1 MIESNSHSRDVPG
14 GQSSDSHRIEDDAN
28 RPTTATQ
35 WYELYAGEFA
45 SEYERLSFEEIHK
58 PLLDFLPATPCVVLD
73 IGAGTGRDAA
83 RLRDLGHDVTAAEPS
98 SAMREIAKEK
108 HPNLGIHWIEDGLP
122 KLNKVRSSGVRYDVI
137 LMSAVWMHVAE
148 SERKNAFRR
157 IVSLLNAGGLLHITL
172 RHGPHDKLDGFW
184 DIPDEEVNSLARD
197 HGLFQVNAVTGED
210 KLGRKGVH
218 WSHLTFR
225 SPGDGTGALP
235 LLRGI
240 VLNDSK
246 SSTYKL
252 ALLRVL
258 VQIAQSTAGM
268 ATRIGQ
274 DQVELPLGLF
284 ALFWIRMY
292 RPLLDNNL
300 PQSPMNLHGSHRLS
314 FAKEEYD
321 QLKSVLPLEFRVG
334 MKFESETAKVLH
346 KVLRRVCSTLIQMP
360 MTYTTNPADDSPI
373 YIPERAQRISYVGT
387 NVLDRAYLY
396 SFGTV
401 RIPQDVWEAVHRYGT
416 WIEPAIIAE
425 WKTLMRDYAVTQER
439 EHIDIELMD
448 SALRWSDP
456 SRMSPIPRLR
466 AEKLIQNRVFN
477 YCVWTGKKLSIERMD
492 IDHCFPFSV
501 WPCSDLWNLMP
512 SSRSINQKQKR
523 DKLPS
528 KSRLIQARD
537 RIQSWWANAYVAGE
551 QQEIE
556 KRFFDEA
563 NSSLSTYYDQER
575 SLDDLFDSLVLQQ
588 TNLRINQQVPE
599 WE

>member
-45 SEYERLSFEEIHK
+45 SEYERFSFEEIHN
-58 PLLDFLPATPCVVLD
+58 PLLDFLPTTRCEVLD

-83 RLRDLGHDVTAAEPS
+83 RLSELGHDVTAVEPS
-98 SAMREIAKEK
+98 DAMREIATEK
-108 HPNLGIHWIEDGLP
+108 HPNLGIHWIDDGLP
-122 KLNKVRSSGVRYDVI
+122 KLNKLRRGGVRYDVI

-157 IVSLLNAGGLLHITL
+157 VVSLLNAGGLLHITL
-172 RHGPHDKLDGFW
+172 RHGPHEKIDGFW

-210 KLGRKGVH
+210 KLGREDVH

-268 ATRIGQ
+268 ATQIER

-292 RPLLDNNL
+292 RPLLDNDL
-300 PQSPMNLHGSHRLS
+300 PQTPLNLNGTLKLA
-314 FAKEEYD
+314 FAKEEFE
-321 QLKSVLPLEFRVG
+321 QLRTVSRLDFRVG
-334 MKFESETAKVLH
+334 KKFDVSTAKVLH
-346 KVLRRVCSTLIQMP
+346 AALRRVCKTLIDMP
-360 MTYTTNPADDSPI
+360 MKHTTNPADDSPI
-373 YIPERAQRISYVGT
+373 YIPERAQRIKYYGT

-401 RIPQDVWEAVHRYGT
+401 RIPHDIWEAVHRYGA

-425 WKTLMRDYAVTQER
+425 WKSLIRGYAVTQER
-439 EHIDIELMD
+439 ERIDSELMD
-448 SALRWSDP
+448 SALRWSNP
-456 SRMSPIPRLR
+456 SRMSSIPRSR
-466 AEKLIQNRVFN
+466 AEKLIENRVFN

-528 KSRLIQARD
+528 KSRLIQAREL
-537 RIQSWWANAYVAGE
+537 IQSWWENAYVAGE
-551 QQEIE
+551 EQEIE

-563 NSSLSTYYDQER
+563 NSSLGTYYDQER
-575 SLDDLFDSLVLQQ
+575 SLDDLFDSLVLQH